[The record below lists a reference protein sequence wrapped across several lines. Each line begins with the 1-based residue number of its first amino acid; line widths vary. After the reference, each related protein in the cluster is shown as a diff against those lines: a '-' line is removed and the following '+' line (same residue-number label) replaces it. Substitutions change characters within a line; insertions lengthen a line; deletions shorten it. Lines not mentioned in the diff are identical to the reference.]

1 MVVASRQLTHQ
12 QRAKYAKQHP
22 KATHANCVR
31 DLNAYY
37 CGNGNAI
44 SQPIQTARGVF
55 RLGSKTQANVNAK
68 QSSADLGQGIIL
80 VSSNPARIG
89 RPTLKVRFKGAPM
102 HAKVQGTALIA
113 YLKDDFIQITGVE
126 GRTYLVREGRLG
138 EVVAVDAGK
147 MLLVKPTAKRLPD
160 TVDVNLSDFVKNSP
174 MFNGGLQLAAS
185 ELIAR
190 AIEKQSKNR
199 YLKATPI
206 YLEGAGTE
214 AVIAEGLGDEGQPFE
229 SSLTGI
235 DAIERIPRQA
245 KGMQPGPDRS
255 SPRKPESGRRGQVAA
270 ARLQR
275 PGGGGGF
282 TWPTGG
288 RDQPVRPPERRSC
301 RLVPHD
307 FGAGALRNPRF
318 RRIKTLLFLR
328 EGFLERFEFTGVRR
342 PTELK
347 SKS

>member
-1 MVVASRQLTHQ
+1 MQNNIRKQLMQIAFVILTL
-12 QRAKYAKQHP
+12 AA
-22 KATHANCVR
+22 ATAAHAVTE
-31 DLNAYY
+31 
-37 CGNGNAI
+37 
-44 SQPIQTARGVF
+44 PIQTERGVF

-68 QSSADLGQGIIL
+68 ESSVDLGQGIIL

-102 HAKVQGTALIA
+102 HAKVQGTVLIA

-147 MLLVKPTAKRLPD
+147 MLLVKPTAKRLPN

-199 YLKATPI
+199 YLKPTPI

-214 AVIAEGLGDEGQPFE
+214 AVIAEGIGDEGAPLGTP
-229 SSLTGI
+229 LTGI
-235 DAIERIPRQA
+235 DAIERIPRQVEGTQRGPEQLVA
-245 KGMQPGPDRS
+245 LQTNGSPGA
-255 SPRKPESGRRGQVAA
+255 GFN
-270 ARLQR
+270 
-275 PGGGGGF
+275 GGGAVASTVRAAVEASTVRAAVEASTVRTATESRF
-282 TWPTGG
+282 SRTW
-288 RDQPVRPPERRSC
+288 QA
-301 RLVPHD
+301 L
-307 FGAGALRNPRF
+307 LRNWRF
-318 RRIKTLLFLR
+318 GSNQGSDCASR
-328 EGFLERFEFTGVRR
+328 GFLERFEIN
-342 PTELK
+342 ELVFSDGSLSCSGK
-347 SKS
+347 